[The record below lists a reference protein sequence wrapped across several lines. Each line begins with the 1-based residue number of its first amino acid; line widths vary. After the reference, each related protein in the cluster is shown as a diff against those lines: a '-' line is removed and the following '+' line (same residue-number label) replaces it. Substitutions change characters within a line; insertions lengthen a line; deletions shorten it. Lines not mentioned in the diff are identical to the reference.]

1 MKLKDAVD
9 NLKKQPEEK
18 KKKWQLEWLD
28 ELEKDYKRRGLNKDF
43 FVSENQYK
51 NFIEKYRKMQNEA

>member
-1 MKLKDAVD
+1 MKFKDAI
-9 NLKKQPEEK
+9 NSLTKKPEEK

-43 FVSENQYK
+43 FTSENQYK
-51 NFIEKYRKMQNEA
+51 NFIEKYRKANQ